1 MAKKKQLTLETRQSI
16 VVLRNEGY
24 KLEDIAKKL
33 GISLKG
39 VHYTLTRHGD
49 TGSIKDKHRSGR
61 PKCTTAQEDKYIR
74 VSSLMN
80 RRLTAPEIAASLN
93 STRQTPVCTDTVRRR
108 LRSVGLMGRVAKK
121 KPLLRSANR
130 KKRLQWARDHKNWSI
145 DDWNRVLWTDESKF
159 EVFGSKRRTFVRRR
173 SNEKM
178 LDACLTPS
186 VKHGGGNVMIWGC
199 FGNGRVGN
207 LFQIKGILDQRGYHS
222 ILQRQA
228 IPSGQRVIGRN
239 FIMQQDNDPKH
250 TSKLC
255 TTYLEKK
262 EAAGILSVMKWP
274 AQSPDLNPIELLWEQ
289 LDWKVREK
297 CPTSKS
303 DMWNLLQQAWNEITP
318 EYLTKLTARMPK
330 ICKALIAAKGGFFD
344 ESKV

>member
-121 KPLLRSANR
+121 KPLLR
-130 KKRLQWARDHKNWSI
+130 LQI
-145 DDWNRVLWTDESKF
+145 
-159 EVFGSKRRTFVRRR
+159 
-173 SNEKM
+173 EK
-178 LDACLTPS
+178 
-186 VKHGGGNVMIWGC
+186 
-199 FGNGRVGN
+199 
-207 LFQIKGILDQRGYHS
+207 RGY
-222 ILQRQA
+222 
-228 IPSGQRVIGRN
+228 SGPETTKIGALM
-239 FIMQQDNDPKH
+239 I
-250 TSKLC
+250 
-255 TTYLEKK
+255 
-262 EAAGILSVMKWP
+262 GIGT
-274 AQSPDLNPIELLWEQ
+274 
-289 LDWKVREK
+289 LD
-297 CPTSKS
+297 
-303 DMWNLLQQAWNEITP
+303 
-318 EYLTKLTARMPK
+318 
-330 ICKALIAAKGGFFD
+330 
-344 ESKV
+344 